1 MPALSGTLDK
11 NATEYSQTV
20 MSKAADMAQAV
31 NNLRLKIMKALWLT
45 VSTQHCKTQELFRA
59 ITVVQD
65 CNRRNCSIRRQIYTS
80 LVKPTQQSLC
90 VAYPSKK
97 PLFQNK
103 PHAKICLFHLS
114 RTIKFC
120 SPFTSESLQFYL
132 NNQQPASLGRVID

>member
-20 MSKAADMAQAV
+20 TSKAADMAQAV

-65 CNRRNCSIRRQIYTS
+65 CNRRNLHISSETHTAESVCI
-80 LVKPTQQSLC
+80 VPF
-90 VAYPSKK
+90 KK
-97 PLFQNK
+97 ATVL
-103 PHAKICLFHLS
+103 
-114 RTIKFC
+114 
-120 SPFTSESLQFYL
+120 E
-132 NNQQPASLGRVID
+132 